1 LAPAGAEAAP
11 KALTAH
17 SVDSLALDELRLAP
31 TLDWDSGFWEH
42 WQPGEAGA
50 LEALSVFEDGALR
63 GYREQ
68 RDLPDRVGT
77 SRLSPHLHFGEIA
90 PWRIA
95 HALERLRSAGTDA
108 DIDGYLRQLGW
119 RDFAYHLLHHFPKT
133 PPTTSTRVST
143 ASLGPRP
150 LQRSCMTGSAATPAC
165 RSSMPACASCGTPAT
180 CTTGC
185 G

>member
-1 LAPAGAEAAP
+1 LAPAGAAGRAEG
-11 KALTAH
+11 TDRT
-17 SVDSLALDELRLAP
+17 VDSLALDELRLAP
-31 TLDWDSGFWEH
+31 TLDWDTGFWEH

-95 HALERLRSAGTDA
+95 HALEGCAVPAPTPTSTATCGSWAGATSPTTCC
-108 DIDGYLRQLGW
+108 ITSR
-119 RDFAYHLLHHFPKT
+119 RRR
-133 PPTTSTRVST
+133 PTTSTRVST
-143 ASLGPRP
+143 ASLGHAH
-150 LQRSCMTGSAATPAC
+150 CSAAA
-165 RSSMPACASCGTPAT
+165 
-180 CTTGC
+180 
-185 G
+185 